1 MNPLWVIWGYRAS
14 GQDMFLFMAQT
25 TQYRLSKA
33 LHPHINPRN
42 TLKASAFYIY
52 LPFQSMGT
60 FFFSSFAFHFYS
72 FSSMAFSSISSSL
85 FLFLSP
91 SHQSL
96 LFILFSRPSPPLP
109 CCAFPSPIST
119 TPLPPHISYIT
130 NLSLLPCLLKAMCWA
145 TWVTHSSRRASW
157 AVRNM
162 AASSTSAPPSSRCR
176 TCCCPTR
183 PTSLASWSRSGKHPG
198 PRSSPSAS
206 CCGWAQSTDVS
217 QNY

>member
-1 MNPLWVIWGYRAS
+1 MNPLWVIWGCRAS
-14 GQDMFLFMAQT
+14 GQDMFLVMART
-25 TQYRLSKA
+25 TRYRLSKA

-52 LPFQSMGT
+52 LPFLEHGNFL
-60 FFFSSFAFHFYS
+60 FFLLCFSFLLIFIHGVFLHFILFIFIPISFTSIPAFYS
-72 FSSMAFSSISSSL
+72 FTPKL
-85 FLFLSP
+85 RL
-91 SHQSL
+91 HTR
-96 LFILFSRPSPPLP
+96 LFSPPSPPLP

-183 PTSLASWSRSGKHPG
+183 PTSLAS
-198 PRSSPSAS
+198 
-206 CCGWAQSTDVS
+206 
-217 QNY
+217 